1 MKKIHLII
9 AGICLLSFF
18 KATAQD
24 QAKTASHRIKSN
36 FNDKTYELNV
46 SLPNSYSA
54 NDSLHYPVLYV
65 LDGKYS
71 FSSMSSIRAGLDLG
85 KEIKEIIIVS
95 IEAVHSDQNDWFANR
110 HNDYTPSCIPQ
121 ADTLWSKILGI
132 PEGKL
137 QSGGAS
143 NFLNTLEKDLIP
155 FINAHYKT
163 TPDRGISGHSLG
175 GLFAGYCL
183 LKRPGLFNR
192 YGINSPSFW
201 WNNSEMI
208 QNEISFA
215 SQNTELN
222 ARVFFSVGGAE
233 DAILRTAFS
242 NFTNSIKNHH
252 YKGLAMSVK
261 IFEEETHVSVVAACS
276 SRTLKVLYG
285 SYVQ

>member
-1 MKKIHLII
+1 MKKIHLIT
-9 AGICLLSFF
+9 AVICMLSFF

-24 QAKTASHRIKSN
+24 PGKTKSHRIKSN

-46 SLPNSYSA
+46 SLPKTYSG

-95 IEAVHSDQNDWFANR
+95 IEAVHSNEKEWFANR

-137 QSGGAS
+137 KSGGAA

-155 FINAHYKT
+155 SA
-163 TPDRGISGHSLG
+163 
-175 GLFAGYCL
+175 
-183 LKRPGLFNR
+183 
-192 YGINSPSFW
+192 
-201 WNNSEMI
+201 
-208 QNEISFA
+208 
-215 SQNTELN
+215 
-222 ARVFFSVGGAE
+222 
-233 DAILRTAFS
+233 DAMKSSCRRS
-242 NFTNSIKNHH
+242 
-252 YKGLAMSVK
+252 
-261 IFEEETHVSVVAACS
+261 C
-276 SRTLKVLYG
+276 SRT
-285 SYVQ
+285 SR